1 MSSIS
6 SWQTRKIQ
14 PMFARSGLST
24 TKTRLLWQSTMKK
37 SWPPSQLS
45 NKWKPSLS
53 QPVELS
59 RTTTLTWWCVEK
71 MRPVPNWRLSR
82 STNER
87 NYQVKVYSNT
97 TLSKR
102 RTRVSDNFILQRIY
116 SHHKFMFTIFALSE
130 ELSII
135 FLDFKRPFSKD
146 SFYFLVVQAFL
157 L

>member
-1 MSSIS
+1 MSLIS

-45 NKWKPSLS
+45 NKWKPNLS
-53 QPVELS
+53 KPMELS